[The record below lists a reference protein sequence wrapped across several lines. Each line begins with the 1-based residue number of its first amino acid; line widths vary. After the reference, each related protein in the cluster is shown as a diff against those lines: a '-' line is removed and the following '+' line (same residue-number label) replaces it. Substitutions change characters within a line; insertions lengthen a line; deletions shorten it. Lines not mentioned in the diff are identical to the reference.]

1 MTAQAT
7 RNAAVDSS
15 TASMKEED
23 RRVAR
28 MVKTGVVVGIV
39 VSLPISFWIAGSAW
53 LGMKIAVILA
63 VMGAAATIGGLMA
76 VNFVGD

>member
-15 TASMKEED
+15 TANMKEED
-23 RRVAR
+23 RRIAR

-39 VSLPISFWIAGSAW
+39 ASLPISFWIAGSAW

-63 VMGAAATIGGLMA
+63 VMGAAAAIGGLMA